1 MSNISS
7 TSGLMR
13 IDTSRVNTYLYA
25 DQPKTSFF
33 GKIGQFLG
41 KALSVVG
48 PIGAAVVSCLP
59 GGLIPAAAIYGAS
72 NFAGGLA
79 ARSVAKDASA
89 MQTWQQE
96 NARKPIMIPGFYEQ
110 PSAGDAQTSFIVPSS
125 LEGSVSTTLENR
137 GSADANAVEGFN
149 FY

>member
-1 MSNISS
+1 
-7 TSGLMR
+7 MR
-13 IDTSRVNTYLYA
+13 IDTSRINTYLYA

-59 GGLIPAAAIYGAS
+59 GGILPAAAIYGAS

-89 MQTWQQE
+89 MQAWQQE
-96 NARKPIMIPGFYEQ
+96 NASKPVVIPGFYEQ
-110 PSAGDAQTSFIVPSS
+110 PSVGDIQTSFIVPSN
-125 LEGSVSTTLENR
+125 LEGNVNTTLENR
-137 GSADANAVEGFN
+137 GQADSNAVAGFN